1 MSVEKEE
8 IVCKNCGLIND
19 FRTEEVVFANGTEHT
34 EAFCN
39 GCDKHLKYISKG
51 LPSKFH
57 FGKHAGML
65 VSDCVDVSYMQF
77 MIDKADINKRF
88 RRELE
93 LRIEQIKKEV
103 QETPGEN
110 NNQNNNTMDI
120 TGILKVKE
128 EAQQVSDKFR
138 KREFVLT
145 DNSSQYPQHIS
156 FQLTQDKCNLIDAIA
171 VGSEIKVHFNLRG
184 REWTSPKGEVKYFN
198 TLEAWRI
205 EVVQNLQV
213 DTGNT
218 GQSNPGPAQE
228 DDLPF

>member
-1 MSVEKEE
+1 MSGEKEVE
-8 IVCKNCGLIND
+8 GEVVCKDCATVNDYYTEVSGPHIKAMCNNC
-19 FRTEEVVFANGTEHT
+19 
-34 EAFCN
+34 
-39 GCDKHLKYISKG
+39 KQYIKF
-51 LPSKFH
+51 LPQVKLEGSKFH

-65 VSDCVDVSYMQF
+65 VSDCVDVGYMQH
-77 MIDKADINKRF
+77 MIDTADINKRF

-93 LRIEQIKKEV
+93 LRIEQIKKV

-156 FQLTQDKCNLIDAIA
+156 FQLTQDKCGLIDNYA

-198 TLEAWRI
+198 TLEAWRV

-218 GQSNPGPAQE
+218 GPQNTVSPAEEQ
-228 DDLPF
+228 DLPF

>member
-1 MSVEKEE
+1 MTKEE
-8 IVCKNCGLIND
+8 LVCKNCGLIND
-19 FRTEEVVFANGTEHT
+19 FRTEEVVFKDGSEHT

-51 LPSKFH
+51 FPSKFH

-77 MIDKADINKRF
+77 MIDTADINKRF

-93 LRIEQIKKEV
+93 LRIEQIKKV

-120 TGILKVKE
+120 TGLLKVKE
-128 EAQQVSDKFR
+128 EAQQVSDKFK

-145 DNSSQYPQHIS
+145 DNSSQYAQHIS
-156 FQLTQDKCNLIDAIA
+156 FQLTQDKCGLIDAIA
-171 VGSEIKVHFNLRG
+171 VGSTIKVHYNLRG
-184 REWTSPKGEVKYFN
+184 REWTSPKGEIKYFN
-198 TLEAWRI
+198 TIEAWRI

-213 DTGNT
+213 DTGT
-218 GQSNPGPAQE
+218 GGTATASNDGPG